1 MNFAIGNTQ
10 AISWKRF
17 RVGYVAAA
25 TALALAVTAAV
36 GIAFTW
42 DGDSGRSA
50 APSTVQSSPQ
60 ARVEA
65 PHTYIYVVSSQK
77 EAIALETAFNEALA
91 LGTTSNFYD
100 VLVVDTPEAE
110 ARLQLAQKE
119 LAEAGLPGTPSGVTF
134 VDTR

>member
-10 AISWKRF
+10 AIGWKRF

-36 GIAFTW
+36 GIAFTRE
-42 DGDSGRSA
+42 DGSGRSA
-50 APSTVQSSPQ
+50 APSTVRSSPQ

-65 PHTYIYVVSSQK
+65 PHTYIYVVGSQE
-77 EAIALETAFNEALA
+77 EAIAREMGIDGSLTPNVLYE
-91 LGTTSNFYD
+91 

-110 ARLQLAQKE
+110 ASFQLSQKE
-119 LAEAGLPGTPSGVTF
+119 LADAGLSGTPSAVTF
-134 VDTR
+134 IDTR